1 MNDSPPAMTDV
12 QRVQAH
18 IECLDA
24 LLAQGREAVEKLDAF
39 YRENHLEPD
48 IGKTILISDPR
59 VPERHQ
65 IIFTKLLSEWEHL
78 EERIN
83 EKALDLHQAAR
94 PSATVRAVGNRFR
107 I

>member
-1 MNDSPPAMTDV
+1 MTDL

-18 IECLDA
+18 IERLDA
-24 LLAQGREAVEKLDAF
+24 LLAQGREAVKKLDAF
-39 YRENHLEPD
+39 YSENNLEPD

-65 IIFTKLLSEWEHL
+65 IIFTKLLSELEHL

-83 EKALDLHQAAR
+83 ERVPDQPQSAR
-94 PSATVRAVGNRFR
+94 PSATTRAVGNRFR